1 MEFEVTKSADKTTV
15 KVKGKIDSNTVY
27 KLEEGIHEEML
38 LAKTMA
44 MDFSELEY
52 ISSAGARLLLMIQK
66 KMNKRQGN
74 LVIMNCN
81 KDVLDVFEKTGFT
94 QVLTII

>member
-1 MEFEVTKSADKTTV
+1 MEFELTKNAEKTTI
-15 KVKGKIDSNTVY
+15 KVKGKLDSSTVY
-27 KLEEGIHEEML
+27 ELEDGLKEEIL
-38 LAKTMA
+38 LAKTIA
-44 MDFSELEY
+44 FDFNELEY

-66 KMNKRQGN
+66 KMNKRKGN

-81 KDVLDVFEKTGFT
+81 KIVLEVFEKTGFT

>member
-1 MEFEVTKSADKTTV
+1 MEFEISKNAEKTTV
-15 KVKGKIDSNTVY
+15 KVKGKIDSATVY
-27 KLEEGIHEEML
+27 ELEKGLMEEIL

-66 KMNKRQGN
+66 KMNKRNGN